1 MVNTLAKFGLV
12 ALAALG
18 LGLTGAQDAMKLK
31 VAFIYIG
38 PPGDYGWTY
47 AHEQGRLALEKAIPN
62 IETVKVESVP
72 EAQAGPFI
80 DKVVQDGAKVIF
92 TTSFGYMDGTLEAA
106 KKYPDVIFAHAG
118 GFKRAPNMATYFS
131 DFYQVYYLN
140 GMIAGALT
148 KTNKLGYVGAFPI
161 PEVKRHINAFAMGA
175 RAVNPKAVVNVRWI
189 NAWFDPNKAK
199 EATESLLADGND
211 AFAFTED
218 TPTVVQTAAAKGAIA
233 FSHYSPMEKFAPKFV
248 PSGQL
253 ADWSGIYIDFI
264 KKVQSGEYT
273 NKNLENVDYWW
284 LLGQKAV
291 ALGGAVG
298 EPINPAF
305 VAPLKAKKFGTTT
318 VYDTVLTRLKQM
330 SLAKPSFDPY
340 TGPIK
345 DRKGILRIAA
355 GKTATVG
362 DLTSLE
368 WAAAGVVGPW
378 PNEPEK

>member
-1 MVNTLAKFGLV
+1 MVNRYAKLVLV

-18 LGLTGAQDAMKLK
+18 LGLTGAQDAKLK

-47 AHEQGRLALEKAIPN
+47 AHEQARVALEKAVPG

-80 DKVVQDGAKVIF
+80 DKVVADGAKVVF

-106 KKYPDVIFAHAG
+106 KKYPDVIFAHAS
-118 GFKRAPNMATYFS
+118 GFKRAPNMLTYMA

-140 GMIAGALT
+140 GMMAGALT

-161 PEVKRHINAFAMGA
+161 SEVKRHINAFAMGA
-175 RAVNPKAVVNVRWI
+175 RAVNAKATVNVRWI

-199 EATESLLADGND
+199 EATESLLAEGND
-211 AFAFTED
+211 VFAFTED
-218 TPTVVQTAAAKGAIA
+218 TPTVVQTAEKKGALA
-233 FSHYSPMEKFAPKFV
+233 FSHYSPMQHFAPKAV
-248 PSGQL
+248 ISGQL
-253 ADWSGIYIDFI
+253 ADWSKIYIDVV
-264 KKVQSGEYT
+264 KKILSGEYT
-273 NKNLENVDYWW
+273 TKNLENVDYWW
-284 LLGQKAV
+284 LLNKQAV
-291 ALGGAVG
+291 QLGGEFG
-298 EPINPAF
+298 QTINPAF
-305 VAPLKAKKFGTTT
+305 VAALKAKKIGSTT
-318 VYDTVLTRLKQM
+318 VYDMVMTRLKQM
-330 SLAKPSFDPY
+330 SAATPSFDPY

-345 DRKGILRIAA
+345 DRKGIVRVPA
-355 GKTATVG
+355 GKTSTVG

-368 WAAAGVVGPW
+368 WAAQGVVGPW